1 MKWLNFQHL
10 IYFREIARTGS
21 IANASRKLLVSPP
34 ALSSQLKVL
43 EEQIGRELFDRKGK
57 KLIINS
63 YGENVLKY
71 ADQIHFTGE
80 ELLYEINNLESTD
93 RSRLNIAYSTELPKV
108 LPLNVVEVLNSK
120 FNIET
125 SLLEGTQ
132 EDLARRMNNFELD
145 IIFTNKPIQ
154 NLGSQLVCRC
164 FKSEQIALYGS
175 AKFKSLKKNF
185 PKSIKDQ
192 DFVLP
197 TIHSDIRQSLDRWFY
212 ENDMTY
218 NLKAQVQDS
227 SMKKELATNSMGI
240 IPLSTLAAKKHVE
253 SKLLYHIGDL
263 DNLSENYFYT
273 VNTKKV
279 KENEILSYLT
289 QYLQNL

>member
-1 MKWLNFQHL
+1 MRWINFQHL

-21 IANASRKLLVSPP
+21 IANASKSLLISPP
-34 ALSSQLKVL
+34 ALSSQLKIL
-43 EEQIGRELFDRKGK
+43 EGQIGKELFDRKGRR
-57 KLIINS
+57 LIINAN
-63 YGENVLKY
+63 GDKVLKY
-71 ADQIHFTGE
+71 ADKIHFTGE
-80 ELLYEINNLESTD
+80 ELMYEVNNLESED
-93 RSRLNIAYSTELPKV
+93 RFRLKMAYSTELPKV
-108 LPLNVVEVLNSK
+108 LALNAVEVLNKK

-154 NLGSQLVCRC
+154 NLGSQLVCKR

-175 AKFKSLKKNF
+175 KKFMSLKNKF
-185 PKSIKDQ
+185 PKSVNDK

-212 ENDMTY
+212 ENDINY

-240 IPLSTLAAKKHVE
+240 IPLSHLAAKKHVE

-263 DNLSENYFYT
+263 ANLSEHYFYT
-273 VNTKKV
+273 VNTNKI
-279 KENEILSYLT
+279 KENPVLKFLTDYLIK
-289 QYLQNL
+289 L